1 MKYFALNRSRLLL
14 ALTIMG
20 LAGNVNASECGLSC
34 CIAAGVEGVGSATG
48 WSITT
53 QFDLMNMK
61 TIKQGIT
68 KVSPT
73 QVINNNLATRPA
85 MSSYSVPSKMTMQ
98 KIGVNAA
105 YRMDENNAFVL
116 TVPYI
121 INDMEMTM
129 GMKTMAGITYS
140 PMKMATISGLGD
152 VSLIYLRDVY
162 KDTDFRTRQRFSVGL
177 GVKAPTGKH
186 TSRNSS
192 GDLVHMMMQAG
203 TGSWD
208 GLLIANGTLA
218 FGEHADGGAQWLLS
232 PSLTYQMNSRNNL
245 GYKVGDRLNYDLS
258 ARYRIASSFNVKLDL
273 NGVWAGSD
281 STNGNID
288 GASPTGK
295 IGYQSP
301 TTSLI
306 DNVANTGINSMFLS
320 PGFQWVVTPSII
332 LSGEYRIP
340 VYQKTRGIQMVTDN
354 WFFMRAL
361 FRF

>member
-1 MKYFALNRSRLLL
+1 LKYIALSRSRLLF
-14 ALTIMG
+14 ALLLTG
-20 LAGNVNASECGLSC
+20 FAANASASECGLSC
-34 CIAAGVEGVGSATG
+34 CIAAGVEGVGSANG
-48 WSITT
+48 LSITT

-61 TIKQGIT
+61 MIKQGT
-68 KVSPT
+68 SKLSST

-85 MSSYSVPSKMTMQ
+85 MSMYSVPTKMTMQ

-116 TVPYI
+116 TVPYV

-129 GMKTMAGITYS
+129 GMKTPAGITYR
-140 PMKMATISGLGD
+140 PMTMETISGLSD
-152 VSLIYLRDVY
+152 ISLLYLRDVY
-162 KDTDFRTRQRFSVGL
+162 KDNDFRTRQRFSVGV
-177 GVKAPTGKH
+177 GIKAPTGKY
-186 TSRNSS
+186 TSRSATT

-218 FGEHADGGAQWLLS
+218 FGEHQDGGAQWLLS

-258 ARYRIASSFNVKLDL
+258 ARYRIASTFNVKLDL
-273 NGVWAGSD
+273 NGVWSRNDSSD
-281 STNGNID
+281 GTRDN
-288 GASPTGK
+288 GK
-295 IGYQSP
+295 ISYQN
-301 TTSLI
+301 TMMSLI
-306 DNVANTGINSMFLS
+306 DNVANTGINSLFLS
-320 PGFQWVVTPSII
+320 PGFQWVATPSII

-340 VYQKTRGIQMVTDN
+340 AYQKTRGIQMVTDN